1 MRCRRTTSAD
11 AGSSQDSFLDIVAN
25 LVGIMIILVMV
36 VGVRAKDA
44 LVEAAVSS
52 RSTDESQVDVETPR
66 VTGEEVQRD
75 IHAIQDKLVTVQR
88 ETQQQYHF
96 RNRLATLLRA
106 AQHIQEERRQAL
118 DESERQDF
126 DLQQATLSARNELE
140 DLARSQQSLERQA
153 DQSVVLEHLPTPLAK
168 TVFGKEVHFRLLH
181 GRLAYVPLNELV
193 DILSNRWQ
201 QKIWKLK
208 ESSEFVE
215 TIGPIHGFRM
225 RYTIGKKTHAIS
237 RHGVVQQKEIV
248 RVTGFHLIPIAD
260 DLGEP
265 FETALS
271 DQSHFRQ
278 ILSGYDSKR
287 TTVTVW
293 TYPESFQEFR
303 RLKEE
308 LYRLGYLTAGRPL
321 PDNYPIGGSPA
332 GSRSAAQ

>member
-1 MRCRRTTSAD
+1 MRRRRITSVD

-36 VGVRAKDA
+36 VGVRAKNT
-44 LVEAAVSS
+44 LVEAAVSRKS
-52 RSTDESQVDVETPR
+52 SEDMQVDVDTPR
-66 VTGEEVQRD
+66 LTGEGVQRD
-75 IHAIQDKLVTVQR
+75 IHAIQEKLSAVQR
-88 ETQQQYHF
+88 ETQRQYQF
-96 RNRLATLLRA
+96 RNQLATLLRV

-118 DESERQDF
+118 DESERQNF
-126 DLQQATLSARNELE
+126 DLEQARLTARKELE

-181 GRLAYVPLNELV
+181 GRLAYVPLNELIE
-193 DILSNRWQ
+193 ILSNRWQ

-225 RYTIGKKTHAIS
+225 KYTIGKETHAFS
-237 RHGVVQQKEIV
+237 RHGVVQQKKIV
-248 RVTGFHLIPIAD
+248 QVTGFHLIPIAD

-265 FETALS
+265 FEVALS
-271 DQSHFRQ
+271 EQSHFRQ
-278 ILSGYDSKR
+278 ILSGYDSKQ

-293 TYPESFQEFR
+293 TYPESVQEFR

>member
-1 MRCRRTTSAD
+1 VRRRRTSSAE
-11 AGSSQDSFLDIVAN
+11 AESSQDSFLDIVAN

-36 VGVRAKDA
+36 VGVRARDA
-44 LVEAAVSS
+44 LVEAAVSRKS
-52 RSTDESQVDVETPR
+52 VDELQVDVETPR
-66 VTGEEVQRD
+66 LTGEEVQRD
-75 IHAIQDKLVTVQR
+75 IHAIQEKLSAVQR
-88 ETQQQYHF
+88 ETQRQHQF
-96 RNRLATLLRA
+96 RNQMVTLLRA
-106 AQHIQEERRQAL
+106 AQHIQEERRQDL
-118 DESERQDF
+118 DESDRRNF
-126 DLQQATLSARNELE
+126 DPQQATLAAHNELE
-140 DLARSQQSLERQA
+140 DLARNRQSLERQA

-193 DILSNRWQ
+193 DILSDRWKK
-201 QKIWKLK
+201 KIWKLK

-225 RYTIGKKTHAIS
+225 KYTIGKETHAVS
-237 RHGVVQQKEIV
+237 RHGMVQQKEIV
-248 RVTGFHLIPIAD
+248 QVTGFHLIPIAD

-265 FETALS
+265 FEAALS
-271 DQSHFRQ
+271 EQSHFRQ
-278 ILSGYDSKR
+278 ILSGYDSKQ

-321 PDNYPIGGSPA
+321 PDNYPIGGSPT